1 MEVICKPKYNS
12 IFWRKDS
19 NDSWSYA
26 DLDDMIHEYGYEEYT
41 TLDFAWTV
49 KKAGTDEI
57 LYYVYFCDECEECI
71 ISVDPDPG
79 YEYCPHCGR
88 KVRS

>member
-1 MEVICKPKYNS
+1 MEVICKPKYNA
-12 IFWRKDS
+12 IFWRENASEDW
-19 NDSWSYA
+19 DWTE
-26 DLDDMIHEYGYEEYT
+26 LDDMIHDYTDNPKT